1 MSYDLKHL
9 ANHNDPQEITMTV
22 SHTKLLELLGKDIS
36 FSVIRSEEIMQF
48 FPNGILE
55 SGTVEA
61 VLIHV
66 SGNHEILVG
75 DVFYSLNEIQMK

>member
-1 MSYDLKHL
+1 
-9 ANHNDPQEITMTV
+9 MTV
-22 SHTKLLELLGKDIS
+22 SHTKLLELLGKNIS
-36 FSVIRSEEIMQF
+36 FSVIRSEEFMQF
-48 FPNGILE
+48 FPNGIFK

-75 DVFYSLNEIQMK
+75 DVFYSLNEIEMK

>member
-1 MSYDLKHL
+1 MAD
-9 ANHNDPQEITMTV
+9 EI
-22 SHTKLLELLGKDIS
+22 KE
-36 FSVIRSEEIMQF
+36 F
-48 FPNGILE
+48 FPDGIFE

-75 DVFYSLNEIQMK
+75 DVFYSLDEIEMK

>member
-1 MSYDLKHL
+1 
-9 ANHNDPQEITMTV
+9 MTA

-36 FSVIRSEEIMQF
+36 FSVILKDEIKVY
-48 FPNGILE
+48 FPEGIIE

-61 VLIHV
+61 VLIQL

-75 DVFYSLNEIQMK
+75 DVFYSLNEIEIK

>member
-1 MSYDLKHL
+1 
-9 ANHNDPQEITMTV
+9 MTV

-36 FSVIRSEEIMQF
+36 FSVIMADEIKEF
-48 FPNGILE
+48 FPSGVFE

-75 DVFYSLNEIQMK
+75 DVFYSLDEIEMK

>member
-1 MSYDLKHL
+1 
-9 ANHNDPQEITMTV
+9 MTV

-36 FSVIRSEEIMQF
+36 FSVIMADEIKEV
-48 FPNGILE
+48 FPAGVFE

-75 DVFYSLNEIQMK
+75 DVFYSLDEIEVK

>member
-1 MSYDLKHL
+1 
-9 ANHNDPQEITMTV
+9 MTV

-36 FSVIRSEEIMQF
+36 FSVIMADEIKEF
-48 FPNGILE
+48 FPAGVFE

-75 DVFYSLNEIQMK
+75 DVFYSLNEIEMK

>member
-1 MSYDLKHL
+1 
-9 ANHNDPQEITMTV
+9 MTV

-36 FSVIRSEEIMQF
+36 FSVIMADEIKEV
-48 FPNGILE
+48 FPAGVFE

-75 DVFYSLNEIQMK
+75 DVFYSLDEIEMK

>member
-1 MSYDLKHL
+1 
-9 ANHNDPQEITMTV
+9 MTV

-36 FSVIRSEEIMQF
+36 FSVIMADEIKEF
-48 FPNGILE
+48 FPDGIFE

-75 DVFYSLNEIQMK
+75 DVCYSLDEIEMK

>member
-1 MSYDLKHL
+1 
-9 ANHNDPQEITMTV
+9 MTV
-22 SHTKLLELLGKDIS
+22 SHTRLLELLGKDIS
-36 FSVIRSEEIMQF
+36 FSVILKDEIKQY
-48 FPNGILE
+48 FPDGIFE

-75 DVFYSLNEIQMK
+75 DVFYSLDEIDMK

>member
-1 MSYDLKHL
+1 
-9 ANHNDPQEITMTV
+9 MTV
-22 SHTKLLELLGKDIS
+22 SHTKLLDLLGKDIS
-36 FSVIRSEEIMQF
+36 FSVIMADEIKEF
-48 FPNGILE
+48 FPDGIFK

-75 DVFYSLNEIQMK
+75 DVFYSLDEIEMK

>member
-1 MSYDLKHL
+1 
-9 ANHNDPQEITMTV
+9 MTV

-36 FSVIRSEEIMQF
+36 FSVIMADEIKEF
-48 FPNGILE
+48 FPAGVFE

-61 VLIHV
+61 VLIHL

-75 DVFYSLNEIQMK
+75 DVFYSLDEIEMK

>member
-1 MSYDLKHL
+1 
-9 ANHNDPQEITMTV
+9 MTV
-22 SHTKLLELLGKDIS
+22 SHTKLLDLLGKDIS
-36 FSVIRSEEIMQF
+36 FSVIMADEIKEF
-48 FPNGILE
+48 FPAGVFE

-75 DVFYSLNEIQMK
+75 DVFYSLDEIEMK

>member
-1 MSYDLKHL
+1 
-9 ANHNDPQEITMTV
+9 MTV
-22 SHTKLLELLGKDIS
+22 SHTILLELLGKDIS
-36 FSVIRSEEIMQF
+36 FSVILKDEIKQY
-48 FPNGILE
+48 FPDGIFE

-75 DVFYSLNEIQMK
+75 DVFYSLDEIDMK

>member
-1 MSYDLKHL
+1 
-9 ANHNDPQEITMTV
+9 
-22 SHTKLLELLGKDIS
+22 
-36 FSVIRSEEIMQF
+36 MQF

-75 DVFYSLNEIQMK
+75 DVFYSLNEIEMK

>member
-1 MSYDLKHL
+1 
-9 ANHNDPQEITMTV
+9 MTV

-36 FSVIRSEEIMQF
+36 FSVILKDEIKQY
-48 FPNGILE
+48 FPDGE

-75 DVFYSLNEIQMK
+75 DVFYSLDEIQIK

>member
-1 MSYDLKHL
+1 
-9 ANHNDPQEITMTV
+9 MTE
-22 SHTKLLELLGKDIS
+22 SHTKLLDLLGNDIS
-36 FSVIRSEEIMQF
+36 FSVIPSEEIMQF

-75 DVFYSLNEIQMK
+75 DVFYSLNEIKMK